1 VRERTESRREA
12 EALGLLGLA
21 RRAGVV
27 TRGIVATRRS
37 MAADELG
44 VVLFAA
50 DASETQLRKLRGLL
64 RHRAVPVRWVSAK
77 DLLGHALGDHELSV
91 AGVGRGTFAKK
102 LVERLPDEPPVGR
115 AEQGPDFSGEDVVS
129 DAGL

>member
-1 VRERTESRREA
+1 MRERTESQREA

-37 MAADELG
+37 VAADELG

-64 RHRAVPVRWVSAK
+64 RHRAVPVRWVSGK
-77 DLLGHALGDHELSV
+77 DLLGRALGDHELSV
-91 AGVGRGTFAKK
+91 AGVGRGTFARQ
-102 LVERLPDEPPVGR
+102 LVERLPETPPVEAGER
-115 AEQGPDFSGEDVVS
+115 APDSLGEDVV
-129 DAGL
+129 